1 MIIDVYLF
9 WSTYAA
15 QYNEIPLCRG
25 RGWFAFG
32 FQNLKNNTNKQNIL
46 QSQPRD
52 FFFFFPKRILFAA
65 SAADECLTFTMFF
78 HIWMWRCYIYM
89 VHTLCWLFFNVRFLL
104 HKKTNQLWISALLYR
119 FWSTCLMY
127 TQQVICCGYDRV
139 KERTIECSVG
149 PPLTP
154 GCLRQMWRG
163 GRKKTGRGWGFL
175 KLARAT
181 FWEKKKKREMFC
193 PEIWEQLLICVFKTI
208 NLK

>member
-1 MIIDVYLF
+1 MQHSTMKYHSEEVVAGLHLVSKTSKIIQINK
-9 WSTYAA
+9 TYF
-15 QYNEIPLCRG
+15 NHSPEI
-25 RGWFAFG
+25 
-32 FQNLKNNTNKQNIL
+32 
-46 QSQPRD
+46 

-181 FWEKKKKREMFC
+181 FWEKKKKERCSVQKSGNSFLFAC
-193 PEIWEQLLICVFKTI
+193 SKRSILSKVNCLSF
-208 NLK
+208 